1 MWGRIAI
8 NDEDVNLYYIAEA
21 AISRISEMCYDV
33 LFDKSFPV
41 TIETLGDICYTKII
55 LKNLHLCYRGEGNGL
70 CILTS

>member
-8 NDEDVNLYYIAEA
+8 NDEDVNLYYIAEV

-41 TIETLGDICYTKII
+41 TIET
-55 LKNLHLCYRGEGNGL
+55 
-70 CILTS
+70 

>member
-1 MWGRIAI
+1 MWGTIAI

-41 TIETLGDICYTKII
+41 TIET
-55 LKNLHLCYRGEGNGL
+55 
-70 CILTS
+70 